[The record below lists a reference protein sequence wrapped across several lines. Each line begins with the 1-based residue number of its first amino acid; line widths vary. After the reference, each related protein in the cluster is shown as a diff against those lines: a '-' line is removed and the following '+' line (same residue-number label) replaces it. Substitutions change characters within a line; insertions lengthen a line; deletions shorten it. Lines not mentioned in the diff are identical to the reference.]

1 MGIEDRQLHIEVYQ
15 SHHRCHSKVDERP
28 GQRCA
33 DGLAGLTLPLG
44 PGIAGVL
51 SALTSGL
58 PAALAKAAKIAEIEG
73 KGHEIALLSVILD
86 AMYTVYRKYMNKSSA
101 AKPRGVK
108 KLPGGIF
115 PSGSFSNVFTW

>member
-1 MGIEDRQLHIEVYQ
+1 M
-15 SHHRCHSKVDERP
+15 
-28 GQRCA
+28 
-33 DGLAGLTLPLG
+33 GLAGLTLPLG